1 MVRALGYSENRFDVR
16 DPGRLCRGRERWIE
30 PYEVDEPP
38 GEPVVRTVI
47 SGAAFSDDTA
57 ADARRCTSA
66 SGVSVAAVVSALFPG
81 RPLLGFME
89 DGHPAD
95 IPETAEGVEA
105 YEGYRSGGRQ
115 ELGLVRWHI
124 RLPDAEALATLLG
137 EAADDQLRGL
147 AVLPKTGGRAKDRVT
162 VDEDAL
168 RDALF
173 HLVGYSTLDSPP
185 ARYQPMALPD
195 VLRHVEAV
203 VLFHRDKHGPA
214 IAIYSREPLPELGE
228 RLTTVVAAAPETLVV
243 PFAIPPM
250 LARWDRAIYE
260 LRGQW
265 QGPGEFPVP
274 RGVPQHDNRRSRNRW
289 RSEDEDDSPVPPLSD
304 EPPPEAEDA
313 AEE

>member
-1 MVRALGYSENRFDVR
+1 MVRALGYSENPFDIR

-30 PYEVDEPP
+30 PYEVDDPVEPC
-38 GEPVVRTVI
+38 VRTVI

-57 ADARRCTSA
+57 ADARRCASA
-66 SGVSVAAVVSALFPG
+66 SGIGVAEIVSALFEG

-95 IPETAEGVEA
+95 IPAAAEGVEA

-124 RLPDAEALATLLG
+124 HVSDAQELSALMGDAPD
-137 EAADDQLRGL
+137 DHLRGF
-147 AVLPKTGGRAKDRVT
+147 AVLPKPGGRVKDRVI
-162 VDEDAL
+162 VDEVAL
-168 RDALF
+168 RDTLF
-173 HLVGYSTLDSPP
+173 HLVGFSALDSPP
-185 ARYQPMALPD
+185 ARYQPMALPE
-195 VLRHVEAV
+195 VLKHVEAV

-214 IAIYSREPLPELGE
+214 IAIYSRQPLPDLDA
-228 RLTTVVAAAPETLVV
+228 RLRALVASAPDILVV

-260 LRGQW
+260 LRNAW
-265 QGPGEFPVP
+265 SGPGEFPVP
-274 RGVPQHDNRRSRNRW
+274 RGVPQHDGRRSRHRW
-289 RSEDEDDSPVPPLSD
+289 RGDDDDESPVPPLSD
-304 EPPPEAEDA
+304 EPPPEAEEV